1 MKGQGAVSNVKN
13 RFEKTEI
20 VPFWEND
27 YDFDE
32 IKTRTEFKKV
42 EAKTI
47 VNQVKSIDLPF
58 LQSLNPYQGCE
69 HGCPYCYARPTHE
82 YWSLNA
88 GIDFERKILYKP
100 NAAELLK
107 KHFQKRNYLPSTIS
121 LSGNTDCY
129 QPAER
134 KFKLTRSILEIC
146 LAFKH
151 PVSIITKNALLLRD
165 LDLLIEL
172 RKDNLI
178 SVALSITTL
187 NEETRRI
194 LEPRTSS
201 VNNKLRCM
209 KILSENN
216 IPVFGMI
223 APIIPAINS
232 HEIFSLAKQ
241 FYLSGAF
248 GFSHAIVRLNDAVE
262 PIFSQWARLHF
273 PNKAEK
279 ILNQIKELHGG
290 NLGSKV
296 PMDRMRGSGNLA
308 FAINQS
314 AKIAKQ
320 NLFPNFIYPT
330 LNTSAFI
337 RKQNLQLSLFD

>member
-1 MKGQGAVSNVKN
+1 M
-13 RFEKTEI
+13 
-20 VPFWEND
+20 
-27 YDFDE
+27 
-32 IKTRTEFKKV
+32 
-42 EAKTI
+42 
-47 VNQVKSIDLPF
+47 
-58 LQSLNPYQGCE
+58 
-69 HGCPYCYARPTHE
+69 
-82 YWSLNA
+82 
-88 GIDFERKILYKP
+88 
-100 NAAELLK
+100 
-107 KHFQKRNYLPSTIS
+107 
-121 LSGNTDCY
+121 
-129 QPAER
+129 
-134 KFKLTRSILEIC
+134 
-146 LAFKH
+146 
-151 PVSIITKNALLLRD
+151 LRD
-165 LDLLIEL
+165 FDLLIEL

-178 SVALSITTL
+178 SIAFSITTL

-201 VNNKLRCM
+201 INNKLRCM

-241 FYLSGAF
+241 FYINWAF

-262 PIFSQWARLHF
+262 PIFTQWARFYF

-279 ILNQIKELHGG
+279 ILNQIKELHRG

-296 PMDRMRGSGNLA
+296 PMDRMRGSENLA

-320 NLFPNFIYPT
+320 NLFPNFVYPT

-337 RKQNLQLSLFD
+337 RKHNLQLSFFD